1 MLICL
6 VLDADDMLTANHTKG
21 SRYTKIRLPLF
32 NMFRVD
38 LTLPPGRVKKVHR
51 KRRGIYLDDVMW
63 RVVSKLLRVLIYEN
77 TISMMLLLSAS
88 MTSITSGPYL
98 TAVGTVALAVIRP
111 M

>member
-1 MLICL
+1 
-6 VLDADDMLTANHTKG
+6 
-21 SRYTKIRLPLF
+21 
-32 NMFRVD
+32 
-38 LTLPPGRVKKVHR
+38 VKKVRR

-98 TAVGTVALAVIRP
+98 TAVGKVALAVIRP